1 MVNPIIEMSEIEYAF
16 RKQPILNKI
25 NLKVKRKEIIGI
37 IGPNGSGKTTIFN
50 ILSGLIKPTKG
61 DIYIN
66 GTNISSLSITQRSK
80 LLAAAPQNTIF
91 PEDISVF
98 ELTTMG
104 RNPYLNLLSWES
116 SYDNELAIQS
126 IDRVGLLELASKK
139 LKHISG
145 GEKQLALIAM
155 VLCQETPIILLD
167 EPTSNLDI
175 KNQLHIMDTITAIR
189 ESSNKTILI
198 NLHDLNL
205 ATKYCD
211 KIIFLKDGTVFDQG
225 IPNEVITSNNIQ
237 SVYGIA
243 ANVIEDPSSRHPIVQ
258 PISKIL

>member
-61 DIYIN
+61 YIYIK

-175 KNQLHIMDTITAIR
+175 KNQLHIMDTIKAIR
-189 ESSNKTILI
+189 ES
-198 NLHDLNL
+198 
-205 ATKYCD
+205 
-211 KIIFLKDGTVFDQG
+211 
-225 IPNEVITSNNIQ
+225 
-237 SVYGIA
+237 
-243 ANVIEDPSSRHPIVQ
+243 
-258 PISKIL
+258 

>member
-98 ELTTMG
+98 
-104 RNPYLNLLSWES
+104 LS
-116 SYDNELAIQS
+116 LI
-126 IDRVGLLELASKK
+126 
-139 LKHISG
+139 HI
-145 GEKQLALIAM
+145 
-155 VLCQETPIILLD
+155 
-167 EPTSNLDI
+167 
-175 KNQLHIMDTITAIR
+175 
-189 ESSNKTILI
+189 
-198 NLHDLNL
+198 
-205 ATKYCD
+205 
-211 KIIFLKDGTVFDQG
+211 
-225 IPNEVITSNNIQ
+225 
-237 SVYGIA
+237 
-243 ANVIEDPSSRHPIVQ
+243 
-258 PISKIL
+258 

>member
-1 MVNPIIEMSEIEYAF
+1 MVNPIIEMSEIEYSF

-175 KNQLHIMDTITAIR
+175 KNQLHIMDTITSIR

-211 KIIFLKDGTVFDQG
+211 KIIFLKNGTVFDQG
-225 IPNEVITSNNIQ
+225 IPNQVITSENIQ

>member
-61 DIYIN
+61 DIYIK

-98 ELTTMG
+98 ELTAMG

-145 GEKQLALIAM
+145 G
-155 VLCQETPIILLD
+155 CLLY
-167 EPTSNLDI
+167 TS
-175 KNQLHIMDTITAIR
+175 
-189 ESSNKTILI
+189 
-198 NLHDLNL
+198 
-205 ATKYCD
+205 
-211 KIIFLKDGTVFDQG
+211 
-225 IPNEVITSNNIQ
+225 
-237 SVYGIA
+237 
-243 ANVIEDPSSRHPIVQ
+243 PSPRD
-258 PISKIL
+258 

>member
-1 MVNPIIEMSEIEYAF
+1 MVNPIIEMSEIEYSF

-98 ELTTMG
+98 ELTAMG
-104 RNPYLNLLSWES
+104 RNP
-116 SYDNELAIQS
+116 
-126 IDRVGLLELASKK
+126 
-139 LKHISG
+139 
-145 GEKQLALIAM
+145 
-155 VLCQETPIILLD
+155 
-167 EPTSNLDI
+167 
-175 KNQLHIMDTITAIR
+175 
-189 ESSNKTILI
+189 
-198 NLHDLNL
+198 
-205 ATKYCD
+205 
-211 KIIFLKDGTVFDQG
+211 
-225 IPNEVITSNNIQ
+225 
-237 SVYGIA
+237 
-243 ANVIEDPSSRHPIVQ
+243 
-258 PISKIL
+258 